1 MVGVDK
7 TFVPLRIKSTPE
19 LPRVLSTEQKGQI
32 AQAKVM
38 MEAARKG
45 YIAFLPISQLRY
57 DLLLER
63 EGSFL
68 RVQVKYADSKSPHSE
83 GAVRVDLR
91 RRQRLYTREE
101 FDLLLVYVPQI
112 DQVCC
117 FGPDMF
123 DNRHGLQLRL
133 KATLN
138 GQRRGCLIAQDY
150 VW

>member
-1 MVGVDK
+1 
-7 TFVPLRIKSTPE
+7 
-19 LPRVLSTEQKGQI
+19 
-32 AQAKVM
+32 
-38 MEAARKG
+38 
-45 YIAFLPISQLRY
+45 
-57 DLLLER
+57 LLLER